1 MECFE
6 LNTTEKRSLI
16 LITVLS
22 IVIGGIWYLKRPQPV
37 SVIVKQV
44 AKGDVEDIVSNT
56 RAGTINACRRAKL
69 SPAVGGQIALLP
81 VSEGDEVKKDSLLL
95 EIWNLDLLAEIELG
109 EAKARAAVAT
119 AKAACLHSE
128 VALRKAERLKQLK
141 QTGAAS
147 VEVIDQAVTEAL
159 ASKATCESSGASAVV
174 AASQITVIEAKL
186 QRTRLLAPFD
196 GTVAEIN
203 GELNEYVTPSP
214 PGIPTPPVI
223 DLINNN
229 CFYMTAPIDEVDA
242 ARIKLGQQARISL
255 DAFSGQSFAGK
266 VLRIGSYVL
275 DKEKQARTVEVE
287 VAFSNPEDIRD
298 LLAGYSADVEI
309 IQQAKPG
316 VLRVPSNAIIDEHY
330 VYSLNPDDQLL
341 HKRKVES
348 GLSNWDWTEV
358 LSGLQAGELVVTSV
372 DRDGVTDG
380 ALAIAETD

>member
-1 MECFE
+1 MG
-6 LNTTEKRSLI
+6 KRSLI

-22 IVIGGIWYLKRPQPV
+22 IIMIGIWYLNRPRPV
-37 SVIVKQV
+37 SVIVRQV
-44 AKGDVEDIVSNT
+44 AHGDVEDIVSNT

-81 VSEGDEVKKDSLLL
+81 VAEGDKVKKDSLLL

-109 EAKARAAVAT
+109 KAKAKAAVAT
-119 AKAACLHSE
+119 AKAACLQSE
-128 VALRKAERLKQLK
+128 VAMRKAERLKQLK

-159 ASKATCESSGASAVV
+159 ASKASCESAGASAVV
-174 AASQITVIEAKL
+174 AASQITVVEAKL

-223 DLINNN
+223 DLINHH

-242 ARIKLGQQARISL
+242 ARIKPGQHARISL
-255 DAFSGQSFAGK
+255 DAFSEKSFPGQ
-266 VLRIGSYVL
+266 VLRTGSYVL

-287 VAFSNPEDIRD
+287 VTFSNPEHSGG

-309 IQQAKPG
+309 IQQAKTG
-316 VLRVPSNAIIDEHY
+316 VLRVPSNALIEEHY
-330 VYSLNPDDQLL
+330 VYILNPDDQLL
-341 HKRKVES
+341 HKRKVEA

-372 DRDGVTDG
+372 DRDGVADG
-380 ALAIAETD
+380 APAIAEAD

>member
-1 MECFE
+1 VKTMG
-6 LNTTEKRSLI
+6 KRSLVLVII
-16 LITVLS
+16 LTIFIS
-22 IVIGGIWYLKRPQPV
+22 GIWYLKRPQPV

-44 AKGDVEDIVSNT
+44 AHGDVEDIVSNT

-95 EIWNLDLLAEIELG
+95 EIWNKDLLAEIELG
-109 EAKARAAVAT
+109 NAKVKAAVAT
-119 AKAACLHSE
+119 AKAACLQSE
-128 VALRKAERLKQLK
+128 VALRKADRLKQL
-141 QTGAAS
+141 QHTGAAS
-147 VEVIDQAVTEAL
+147 VDVIDQAVTEAL
-159 ASKATCESSGASAVV
+159 ASKATCESAGTNAVV
-174 AASQITVIEAKL
+174 AATQITVIRTKL

-223 DLINNN
+223 DLINNH

-242 ARIKLGQQARISL
+242 PRIKVGQQARISL
-255 DAFSGQSFAGK
+255 DAFPEQSFAGQ
-266 VLRIGSYVL
+266 VLRIGSYIL
-275 DKEKQARTVEVE
+275 DREKQARMVEVE

-309 IQQAKPG
+309 IQQAKPK
-316 VLRVPSNAIIDEHY
+316 VLRVPSNAIVEEHY
-330 VYSLNPDDQLL
+330 VYVLKPGDQLL

-348 GLSNWDWTEV
+348 GLSNWDWTEI
-358 LSGLQAGELVVTSV
+358 LSGLQIDELVVTSV

-380 ALAIAETD
+380 ALAIAEKN

>member
-1 MECFE
+1 MEC
-6 LNTTEKRSLI
+6 LKVKAMGKRSLI
-16 LITVLS
+16 VIIVLS
-22 IVIGGIWYLKRPQPV
+22 ILIGGIWYLKRPQPV

-44 AKGDVEDIVSNT
+44 AHGDVEDIVSNT

-95 EIWNLDLLAEIELG
+95 EIWNQDLLAEIELG
-109 EAKARAAVAT
+109 KARAKAAVAT
-119 AKAACLHSE
+119 AKAACLQSE
-128 VALRKAERLKQLK
+128 VALRKAERLKKLQT
-141 QTGAAS
+141 TGAAS
-147 VEVIDQAVTEAL
+147 VDAIDQAVTEAL
-159 ASKATCESSGASAVV
+159 ASKATCEAAGTSAVV
-174 AASQITVIEAKL
+174 AATQITVIQAKL

-223 DLINNN
+223 DLINND
-229 CFYMTAPIDEVDA
+229 CFYVTAPIDEVDA
-242 ARIKLGQQARISL
+242 ARIKVDQQARISM
-255 DAFSGQSFAGK
+255 DAFSGQSFAGQ

-275 DKEKQARTVEVE
+275 DIQKQARTVEVE
-287 VAFSNPEDIRD
+287 VAFSNPEDIRN

-316 VLRVPSNAIIDEHY
+316 VLRVPSNAIVDEHY
-330 VYSLNPDDQLL
+330 VYILDPDEQIL

-348 GLSNWDWTEV
+348 GLSNWDWTEI
-358 LSGLQAGELVVTSV
+358 LSGLQVDELVVTSV

-380 ALAIAETD
+380 APAIAETD